1 MERNNLGNVQ
11 VCQLTSRYRLLDRQE
26 MSNLGESVD
35 DDKDGIMTLPRS
47 RKTGDEVHLN
57 LVPFPFRNREWLQ
70 SSSRSLMFC
79 LDAMTNVTFINITS
93 NVLLHARPPVPLT
106 NVLVHLGTTRVNRQR
121 GIVSFFHN
129 MRSLVQV
136 PMPALAVS
144 NH

>member
-1 MERNNLGNVQ
+1 
-11 VCQLTSRYRLLDRQE
+11 

-35 DDKDGIMTLPRS
+35 DDKDGTMTLLRS

-79 LDAMTNVTFINITS
+79 LDVKANVTLINITS
-93 NVLLHARPPVPLT
+93 NVLLHARPPIPLT
-106 NVLVHLGTTRVNRQR
+106 NVLVHLGTSRVNRQR
-121 GIVSFFHN
+121 GIVSFFHD
-129 MRSLVQV
+129 MLGLVQV
-136 PMPALAVS
+136 PLSALAVS